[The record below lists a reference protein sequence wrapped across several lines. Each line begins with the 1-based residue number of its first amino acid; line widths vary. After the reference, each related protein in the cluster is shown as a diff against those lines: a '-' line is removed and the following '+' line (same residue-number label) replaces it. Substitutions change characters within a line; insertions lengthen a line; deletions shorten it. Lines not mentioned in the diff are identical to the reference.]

1 MDPIFFIGLAISLI
15 AGFLISYYKINRPDE
30 LFEAILRHLIEKY
43 IDARYFTARKIAE
56 ELDMTE
62 DTVKKYLAKMEVYR
76 IVSYLPDK
84 NAYVLIDPLVFL
96 TPKDYARALRITKD
110 DKIIYG
116 AYQAPY
122 RINPIYIVIQ
132 LAIIIIPTVLL
143 VLQIFQFADFRPYFG
158 FLTWLGID
166 IVAFFLFLIALGIII
181 ADAFNNLFKAYMRER
196 YSVIVGEKSGI
207 AYDVS
212 FADEFSGRIRRG
224 EIASVD
230 LDVNTWQK
238 LHNYFGEIP
247 IGNAR
252 VRTKRGH
259 EIVFKSIPF
268 PRELFY
274 AIRSIVLG
282 NLAWRKRHAGIIS
295 MWKAGAIPTI
305 GWARRRR

>member
-1 MDPIFFIGLAISLI
+1 MDLLFIIGLLVSII
-15 AGFLISYYKINRPDE
+15 AGFLLSYYRINRPDE
-30 LFEAILRHLIEKY
+30 LFEVILKHLIEKY
-43 IDARYFTARKIAE
+43 IDVRYFTAKKIAE

-62 DTVKKYLAKMEVYR
+62 DTVKKYLAKMEIYR

-122 RINPIYIVIQ
+122 RINPLYILIQ
-132 LAIIIIPTVLL
+132 LLLIFVPTILL
-143 VLQIFQFADFRPYFG
+143 VLQIFNIIDIRPYFG
-158 FLTWLGID
+158 FLNILGID
-166 IVAFFLFLIALGIII
+166 IIAFLLFLIALGIII
-181 ADAFNNLFKAYMRER
+181 ADAFNNIYKAYMRER

-238 LHNYFGEIP
+238 LHNYFGEVP
-247 IGNAR
+247 IGNVK

-305 GWARRRR
+305 GWTRRRR

>member
-1 MDPIFFIGLAISLI
+1 MIGLAASMII
-15 AGFLISYYKINRPDE
+15 GFIISYYRINRPDE
-30 LFEAILRHLIEKY
+30 LFEAILKHLIEKY
-43 IDARYFTARKIAE
+43 IDTRFFTAKKIAE

-62 DTVKKYLAKMEVYR
+62 DTVRRYLAKMEIYR
-76 IVSYLPDK
+76 IVSYIPDK
-84 NAYVLIDPLVFL
+84 NVYVLVDPLVFL

-122 RINPIYIVIQ
+122 RINPLYILIQ
-132 LAIIIIPTVLL
+132 LLLILIPSILL
-143 VLQIFQFADFRPYFG
+143 VLQIFGIINVKPYFG
-158 FLTWLGID
+158 FLD
-166 IVAFFLFLIALGIII
+166 ILEVDVVVFLLFLIAFGMII
-181 ADAFNNLFKAYMRER
+181 ADAFNNIYKAYMRER

-207 AYDVS
+207 AYDIS

-224 EIASVD
+224 EVLSVD
-230 LDVNTWQK
+230 LDVNLWQK

-247 IGNAR
+247 IGD
-252 VRTKRGH
+252 VKVKTKRGH
-259 EIVFKSIPF
+259 EIIFKSIPF

-274 AIRSIVLG
+274 AIRSIILG

-305 GWARRRR
+305 GWTRRRR